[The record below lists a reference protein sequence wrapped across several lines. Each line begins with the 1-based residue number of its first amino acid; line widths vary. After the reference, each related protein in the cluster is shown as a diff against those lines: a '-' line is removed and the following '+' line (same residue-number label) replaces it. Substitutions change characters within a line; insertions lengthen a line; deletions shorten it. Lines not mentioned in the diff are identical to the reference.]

1 LGGGGRPGKI
11 DVTAAP
17 SAVNHELSEVGRTV
31 AQFIYVLEK
40 ARKAHGDKVV
50 LDNVTLNFLP
60 GAKIGVLG
68 PNGAGKSSLLRIMAG
83 EDTPSNGEARLM
95 PGYTVGLLAQ
105 EPKLD
110 DTKTVLENIE
120 LAVADTKAR
129 LSRFNQIAEQMATD
143 YSDELMDEM
152 GRLQEEL
159 DHADAWDIDSKLEL
173 AMDALRCPPPDL
185 PVNVLSGG
193 ERRRVAL
200 CKLLLEQ
207 PDLLLLDEPTN
218 HLDAESV
225 LWLEQHLAKYPGTI
239 LAVTHDRYFL
249 DHVAEWIA
257 EVDRGRVHG
266 YKGNY
271 STYLEKKAARLSVE
285 GRKDAKM
292 KKRLEDE
299 LQWVRSNAKAR
310 QTKSRAR
317 LDRYDEMA
325 SEAEKTRKLDF
336 EEIQI
341 PPGPRLGNL
350 VVEASKLT
358 KGFGDRTLIRDL
370 SFSLPRN
377 GIVGIIG
384 PNGVGKTTLFKT
396 LVGLEE
402 PTDGEVRVG
411 DTVQISYVDQNR
423 AGLDPKKTVW
433 EVVSDGLDHLM
444 VGKVEMPSRAYVA
457 AFGFKGP
464 DQQKPTGVLSGGERN
479 RLNLALTLKI
489 GGNLLLLDEP
499 TNDLDVETLSSLE
512 NALLDFPG
520 CAVVIS
526 HDRMFLD
533 RVATHILAWE
543 GDDVDPARWF
553 WYEGNFEAY
562 EKNKIDRLG
571 AEAARPHRVTYRKL
585 TRD

>member
-1 LGGGGRPGKI
+1 M
-11 DVTAAP
+11 
-17 SAVNHELSEVGRTV
+17 

-50 LDNVTLNFLP
+50 LDNVTLSFLP
-60 GAKIGVLG
+60 GAKIGVVG

-83 EDTPSNGEARLM
+83 LDRPSNGEARLM

-105 EPKLD
+105 EPPLD
-110 DTKTVLENIE
+110 ESKTVLGNIE
-120 LAVADTKAR
+120 EAVADTKAK
-129 LSRFNQIAEQMATD
+129 LARFNAIAEQMATD
-143 YSDELMDEM
+143 YSDELMEEM

-173 AMDALRCPPPDL
+173 AMDALRCPPPDAD
-185 PVNVLSGG
+185 VTTLSGG

-200 CKLLLEQ
+200 CKLLLEA

-225 LWLEQHLAKYPGTI
+225 QWLEQHLAKYPGTVI
-239 LAVTHDRYFL
+239 AITHDRYFL
-249 DHVAEWIA
+249 DNVAGWIL
-257 EVDRGRVHG
+257 ELDRGRAIG
-266 YKGNY
+266 YEGNY
-271 STYLEKKAARLSVE
+271 STYLEKKAARLAVE
-285 GRKDAKM
+285 GRRDAKL
-292 KKRLEDE
+292 KKRLAEE
-299 LQWVRSNAKAR
+299 LEWVRSNAKAR
-310 QTKSRAR
+310 QTKSKAR
-317 LDRYDEMA
+317 LDRYEEMA

-341 PPGPRLGNL
+341 PPGPRLGST
-350 VVEASKLT
+350 VIEVEHLT
-358 KGFGDRTLIRDL
+358 KAFGDRVLIDDL

-377 GIVGIIG
+377 GIVGVIG

-396 LVGLEE
+396 IVGLEQ
-402 PTDGEVRVG
+402 PTSGTVRIGE
-411 DTVQISYVDQNR
+411 TVSLSYVDQNR
-423 AGLDPKKTVW
+423 AGLDGEKTVW

-464 DQQKPTGVLSGGERN
+464 DQQKPVKVLSGGERN

-489 GGNLLLLDEP
+489 GGNVLLLDEP

-512 NALLDFPG
+512 NALLEFPG

-543 GDDVDPARWF
+543 GDEINPAKWF
-553 WYEGNFEAY
+553 WFEGNFESY

-571 AEAARPHRVTYRKL
+571 AEAARPRRVTYRKL